1 MTMKAMT
8 KAANTQPLVDAGS
21 DRKAAELINGLD
33 FLIAEAESQNLR
45 VPAKIIIAARS
56 DLLHWAI
63 NDSPA
68 IQDKSQTKSPWSV
81 DRSGLILAID
91 LVSQYASLKDDQ
103 LKKRIMDSLK
113 AIRRSQDRLLEST
126 TKRRA

>member
-1 MTMKAMT
+1 MTMKTMT
-8 KAANTQPLVDAGS
+8 KAADMQATNDEEP

-63 NDSPA
+63 NDAPA
-68 IQDKSQTKSPWSV
+68 RKEETKSPWGV

-91 LVSQYASLKDDQ
+91 LVSQYASLKDEQ

-113 AIRRSQDRLLEST
+113 AIRRSQDKLLESA